1 MNDRC
6 GSFYEPPQNPAY
18 RFTLARELSSP
29 TSDNA
34 EASVFLDFRTF
45 LTPALLLLMSSERRN
60 FGAQFY
66 QCESPISAE

>member
-34 EASVFLDFRTF
+34 EASVFLDFRTS
-45 LTPALLLLMSSERRN
+45 LTLLFCS
-60 FGAQFY
+60 
-66 QCESPISAE
+66 